1 MEDASGELAI
11 TATVI
16 GVAVGG
22 IIGGV
27 CGAAAAF
34 VKGESVLAGAAIGA
48 ITGAGMSFLCSWA
61 VATYAISWIS
71 IGISSFGC
79 ATIAG
84 AGNLANQTIN
94 YMIDS
99 QDSSGTDADDA
110 FSIDWGS
117 VTRSACSAAIAAPLA
132 TALSGALG
140 SVFPEIVSGVDDILG
155 IAIAN
160 AATTGNIS
168 ILQSI
173 VELF

>member
-27 CGAAAAF
+27 CGAVAAF

-48 ITGAGMSFLCSWA
+48 VTGAGMSFLCGWA
-61 VATYAISWIS
+61 AATYAISWLS
-71 IGISSFGC
+71 VGISSLGC
-79 ATIAG
+79 AAIA
-84 AGNLANQTIN
+84 ATGNMANQGIN
-94 YMIDS
+94 HKINS
-99 QDSSGTDADDA
+99 QNSSGTAAADA
-110 FSIDWGS
+110 FFMDWGS
-117 VTRSACSAAIAAPLA
+117 VARSAFAAAIAAPLA
-132 TALSGALG
+132 TTLSEMISSAL
-140 SVFPEIVSGVDDILG
+140 PEIATGVDDVFG

-168 ILQSI
+168 ILQYI
-173 VELF
+173 VDLF